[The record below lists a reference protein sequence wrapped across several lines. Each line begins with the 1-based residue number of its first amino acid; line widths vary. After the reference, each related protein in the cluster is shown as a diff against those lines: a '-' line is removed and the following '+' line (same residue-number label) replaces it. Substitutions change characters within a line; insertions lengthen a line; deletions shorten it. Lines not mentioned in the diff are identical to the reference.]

1 MIENNGTEEDKKY
14 YNIETLKAR
23 YEDPKTIQLNYID
36 VFITDLKVKKGLREI
51 VEMTKSDLGWN
62 RAMMYDITQKINETE
77 SLSQQIQAEYL
88 ESRSDLLLQRLNQL
102 HEEKEDYIEERLSNF
117 REAYEQH
124 LQEFMGNK
132 IKQLEDL
139 KQMVM
144 EKDYS
149 NFDIRVIISNIM
161 KNLSPSLFV
170 NSSKLFN
177 LKKYA
182 RN

>member
-1 MIENNGTEEDKKY
+1 M
-14 YNIETLKAR
+14 
-23 YEDPKTIQLNYID
+23 
-36 VFITDLKVKKGLREI
+36 
-51 VEMTKSDLGWN
+51 
-62 RAMMYDITQKINETE
+62 
-77 SLSQQIQAEYL
+77 SQQIQAEYL

-102 HEEKEDYIEERLSNF
+102 HEEKENYIEERLSNF

-161 KNLSPSLFV
+161 KNLSHHFL
-170 NSSKLFN
+170 
-177 LKKYA
+177 
-182 RN
+182 

>member
-1 MIENNGTEEDKKY
+1 M
-14 YNIETLKAR
+14 
-23 YEDPKTIQLNYID
+23 
-36 VFITDLKVKKGLREI
+36 
-51 VEMTKSDLGWN
+51 
-62 RAMMYDITQKINETE
+62 
-77 SLSQQIQAEYL
+77 
-88 ESRSDLLLQRLNQL
+88 LLQRLNQL
-102 HEEKEDYIEERLSNF
+102 HEEKDSYIEQRLSNF

-124 LQEFMGNK
+124 LQEYTGNK

-161 KNLSPSLFV
+161 KNLNPSLFV